1 MRGVKTLLIVSA
13 AVLVLAGCGARE
25 EQLSDTPA
33 APGVENA
40 TTDNQP
46 GTDEPATEGQPEDA
60 ESGEQK
66 GQDGEQP
73 TDNDAEAAPQER
85 TIKVF
90 RTDDQLM
97 ELHEAEETISYTND
111 QELLEAALAKLQE
124 DGDDGQ
130 MSLWKPIQINKAT
143 VEDGN
148 VVLDLTIPDEA
159 RYGSG
164 GEMYTIDSITKT
176 VFQFEAFE
184 TLDLLVDGEQA
195 ESLMGHVILEHPF
208 VKTP

>member
-13 AVLVLAGCGARE
+13 AVLMLAGCGARE
-25 EQLSDTPA
+25 EQLSENPA
-33 APGVENA
+33 APGVENT
-40 TTDNQP
+40 TTDNQS
-46 GTDEPATEGQPEDA
+46 GAEEPATEEQPEDA
-60 ESGEQK
+60 ESGEQ

-73 TDNDAEAAPQER
+73 NDNDAEAVPQER

-97 ELHEAEETISYTND
+97 ELHESEETISYTND

-164 GEMYTIDSITKT
+164 GEMFTIDSITKT

-195 ESLMGHVILEHPF
+195 ESLMGHVTLEHPF
-208 VKTP
+208 VKSP